1 VGATPWRQQTAQF
14 IGVLLPT
21 LLIAPVL
28 TILHQAYGI
37 GTGAEGSL
45 RAPQATLFASIA
57 QALFGDSELPWNMI
71 YIGMAVA
78 VGLLVLDA
86 FLRSSGSR
94 FRTPV
99 MPVAVGIYLPL
110 GLSTPI
116 FLGGLL
122 AHALGRRGEAARNR
136 GVLIGSGLIAGEA
149 MAGILIA
156 LLIYVSGESYPLW
169 DDLGDV
175 VALAAFAAVAAMIWN
190 NSVKQSDAG

>member
-1 VGATPWRQQTAQF
+1 
-14 IGVLLPT
+14 
-21 LLIAPVL
+21 
-28 TILHQAYGI
+28 
-37 GTGAEGSL
+37 
-45 RAPQATLFASIA
+45 
-57 QALFGDSELPWNMI
+57 MI
-71 YIGMAVA
+71 YIGMAIAVA
-78 VGLLVLDA
+78 LLALDA

-110 GLSTPI
+110 GLSAPI

-122 AHALGRRGEAARNR
+122 AHGLSRHGEAARNR

-169 DDLGDV
+169 DDRGDWLS
-175 VALAAFAAVAAMIWN
+175 LAAFAAVGWLIWR
-190 NSVKQSDAG
+190 NSIKQSVPE